1 MTDRDEQLLPELLQ
15 MFQVEAVE
23 HIQTLNRTL
32 LNLERQPEDAT
43 RDALVREAFRAAHSL
58 KGAARVVNLTS
69 VEKMAHAIE
78 DVLKTARDTG
88 SSLEPNTCDT
98 LYTMLDTIQMAIEGK
113 DVEFDKLIV
122 QLVGGAASQNA
133 APVEPAVPAASEV
146 SSAAPVEPSVK
157 VEATQVVETAV
168 KAEPVK
174 VSAKSEVSVTST
186 QSMVAISENDETIRV
201 SIGKLDALL
210 AQASELL
217 IARISAEQRQ
227 SDTQSIRLQANSVTR
242 LWRDIRSHAAR
253 NNYDDDE
260 AQRFNEMLTFFDQ
273 HLRTL
278 SREINGLD
286 TSVNRDA
293 IRLGMLSNR
302 LQTDMRRIRMIPF
315 QTLDGLFQRAVRDA
329 AHAEK
334 KQVELTI
341 IGGETE
347 LDKKVLEALKDPF
360 LHLLRNAVSHG
371 IETPEMRSKTQKPPI
386 GQITIKVVQRGS
398 EAHITVSDDGK
409 GFNLE
414 RLRRSAEEHYKGT
427 NVEITAED
435 VINMAF
441 LPGVST
447 ASETS
452 AISGR
457 GVGLD
462 VVRQQIERL
471 SGHVQVDNHPGKGVS
486 FLLSMPLS
494 LAMTRVLLVRVGTE
508 KYALPLSSVEKI
520 ITIQTSFDVEGQTM
534 VTVNKRSLPL
544 VGLHHLLGLDAAV
557 SNEPFAVIVGAADQ
571 RIALLVDDI
580 LTEQELAVK
589 PLGWPIVRV
598 NLLSGAAV
606 LGGGDPVAVLNI
618 AELVKLARNSRMK
631 VTASSFAP
639 SDKVEEIAAPRLL
652 VVDDSITTR
661 TLEKN
666 ILEAAGYDV
675 VTAIDGLQAIE
686 QLKARPAMLVIAD
699 IEMPNMDGIS
709 LTRYLRESTEF
720 GDLPVILVTSLESQ
734 ADRERGLKAGANAYI
749 VKRGFN
755 QAELL
760 STIEQFLYSEQ
771 AQR

>member
-58 KGAARVVNLTS
+58 KGAARVVNLTN
-69 VEKMAHAIE
+69 VEKLSHAIE
-78 DVLKTARDTG
+78 DVLKAARDSGT
-88 SSLEPNTCDT
+88 SLEPNTCDT
-98 LYTMLDTIQMAIEGK
+98 VYTMLDTIQMALQGKEIE
-113 DVEFDKLIV
+113 VEELIARLNGTKIDKP
-122 QLVGGAASQNA
+122 A
-133 APVEPAVPAASEV
+133 APAKPIVKPDI
-146 SSAAPVEPSVK
+146 PVTT
-157 VEATQVVETAV
+157 TQT
-168 KAEPVK
+168 
-174 VSAKSEVSVTST
+174 VT
-186 QSMVAISENDETIRV
+186 AISESDETIRV

-217 IARISAEQRQ
+217 IARISAEQRM
-227 SDTQSIRLQANSVTR
+227 SDTQSIRLQTNSVTR
-242 LWRDIRSHAAR
+242 MWRDIRSHAAR
-253 NNYDDDE
+253 SIRDDDD
-260 AQRFNEMLTFFDQ
+260 AQRFAEMLTYFDQ

-315 QTLDGLFQRAVRDA
+315 QTLDGLFQRTVRDA
-329 AHAEK
+329 AHTEN

-341 IGGETE
+341 VGGETE

-371 IETPEMRSKTQKPPI
+371 IESPEMRSKTQKPPM
-386 GQITIKVVQRGS
+386 GQIIVTVVQRGS
-398 EAHITVSDDGK
+398 EAHITVADDGQ

-414 RLRRSAEEHYKGT
+414 RLRHSAEAHYKNT
-427 NVEITAED
+427 STEVTPED

-441 LPGVST
+441 LPGVSS
-447 ASETS
+447 ASETN

-471 SGHVQVDNHPGKGVS
+471 SGQVQVDNHPGKGVV
-486 FLLSMPLS
+486 FHLTMPLS
-494 LAMTRVLLVRVGTE
+494 LAMTRVLLVRVGID

-520 ITIQTSFDVEGQTM
+520 ITLQTTFDVEGQTM

-544 VGLHHLLGLDAAV
+544 VGLNHLLGLEDAKA
-557 SNEPFAVIVGAADQ
+557 NEPFAVIVGAADQ

-606 LGGGDPVAVLNI
+606 LGGGDPVAVLNV
-618 AELVKLARNSRMK
+618 AELVKMARNSRMK
-631 VTASSFAP
+631 VTANSFTAAE
-639 SDKVEEIAAPRLL
+639 KVEAVEATRLL

-666 ILEAAGYDV
+666 ILEAAGYEV

-686 QLKARPAMLVIAD
+686 QLKSHPAMLVITD

-709 LTRYLRESTEF
+709 LTRYLRESPEF
-720 GDLPVILVTSLESQ
+720 SDLPIILVTSLESQ

-760 STIEQFLYSEQ
+760 TTIQQFLYSEQ